1 MNYTNLWLKFAL
13 STCAAILFLSGLAA
27 GQCATDPFQANG
39 SLDSGDQA
47 PTNTVL
53 NVYAAIFNDSNPAAS
68 SNCNAAAATHL
79 RTKLTNTYA
88 FGNHTD
94 MLGRSVAPFHGWLE
108 GAYVTYIFPAAIRLN
123 EDGLLNSDSTLQDLL
138 QQVAASMNSVATRD
152 ANGTAVALNSI
163 DPNCGMDSAHGAF
176 SNTCMDD
183 YSVAAPGFA
192 WAAAYE
198 RMVNGSLLSQL
209 IDAAHFMIDKS
220 FDTTQ
225 SICIVPSGVAA
236 NRMPQDMASTNGR
249 GPCTGTASSSTTPNL
264 QAGSAR
270 TLSLNH
276 IHETPAYGYGLMTSI
291 SSAVLGLNLA
301 GSSHNFSADEKQ
313 IAVSLAVEADN
324 VTDPIT
330 PPPSDYQFRNRPT
343 VNDREA
349 CLQVVPTD
357 SMGNPATFPT
367 APYFEITAPLNPTG
381 NCADSG
387 YYPRMYPVGNF
398 YHDWISTTLT
408 TRLPLG
414 FDPGLFTP
422 SDTSNFFGLGR
433 QVYYGSLGWDQKTA
447 LMAALA
453 PLAPTPAYPTDGT
466 LHVPASFTLRWNSGV
481 DAARRYPWWPATYT
495 IYYKAWLYGAA
506 EPASYALF
514 GSGLQC
520 NPDSSGVCTMPVSN
534 ISDGNYRFYVV
545 ANIDESIPTGRG
557 VLSTQG
563 SVAYFTVG
571 YQPISTIPAPLPPN
585 PVYPTDGTLHVASN
599 FTLRWNDGL
608 DASRRS
614 PFWPVTYAIYYKAWN
629 YGTPEP
635 ASYFFFG
642 SGFACNPDFTGACTL
657 SVSNV
662 ARGNYRWYVIAN
674 MDVSA
679 STGVANSILSTQG
692 SVAFFTIGYDASV
705 SIAWVQPS
713 ARSWGPAN
721 TLTAAGYATGGVG
734 GVTLQWRDVTLNGPW
749 NTVAYQAPPDP
760 TNGSWSNTIPSSD
773 NCHAF
778 QATAQYSGVSA
789 SFNYDGVAQGYC
801 SFRVIWIQPQ
811 SSAGFGPPGSLVV
824 AGSAQGGPP
833 NAQVTMWFRDDTAQS
848 AWAPI
853 SFAPVPDST
862 GTWYNSIPN
871 VDYTH
876 QYSVYIVYDNRN
888 SGTCS
893 YFGNGSATNCP

>member
-1 MNYTNLWLKFAL
+1 MNRTGRWMKLSLLTFVGLLFVSNLAV
-13 STCAAILFLSGLAA
+13 
-27 GQCATDPFQANG
+27 GQCATDPFLADG

-53 NVYAAIFNDSNPAAS
+53 NVYAAIFNDSNPAAGS
-68 SNCNAAAATHL
+68 SCNAAAATHL
-79 RTKLTNTYA
+79 RTKLANTYA
-88 FGNHTD
+88 AGNHLD
-94 MLGRSVAPFHGWLE
+94 MLMRSVAPFHGWLE

-123 EDGLLNSDSTLQDLL
+123 EDGLLNSDSTLQNLL
-138 QQVAASMNSVATRD
+138 QQVAASMNSLATRD
-152 ANGTAVALNSI
+152 ANGATVALSSI
-163 DPNCGMDSAHGAF
+163 DGGCGLDAVKGFA
-176 SNTCMDD
+176 NNCMDD

-225 SICIVPSGVAA
+225 SICIVPTAVAG
-236 NRMPQDMASTNGR
+236 NRMPQDMTPTNGR

-264 QAGSAR
+264 QAGSAQ

-276 IHETPAYGYGLMTSI
+276 GHETPAYGYGLMTSI

-313 IAVSLAVEADN
+313 IAVSLAVEANN

-330 PPPSDYQFRNRPT
+330 PPPSDHQFRNRPT

-357 SMGNPATFPT
+357 SMGNPATFPS
-367 APYFEITAPLNPTG
+367 APDFEITAPLNPAG
-381 NCADSG
+381 NCADNG

-398 YHDWISTTLT
+398 YHDWISATMPTPT
-408 TRLPLG
+408 LPLG

-422 SDTSNFFGLGR
+422 NDTTGFFGLGR
-433 QVYYGSLGWDQKTA
+433 EVYYGSLGWDQKTA

-453 PLAPTPAYPTDGT
+453 PLAPTPAYPANNT

-481 DAARRYPWWPATYT
+481 DAARRYPWWPVTYT

-506 EPASYALF
+506 EPASYTLF

-520 NPDSSGVCTMPVSN
+520 NPDSSGVCTMAVSN
-534 ISDGNYRFYVV
+534 ISDGNYRFYVI
-545 ANIDESIPTGRG
+545 ANMDESIPANSG

-563 SVAYFTVG
+563 STSFFTVG
-571 YQPISTIPAPLPPN
+571 YQPISTIPALLPPN
-585 PVYPTDGTLHVASN
+585 PIYPTDGTLHAPSS

-608 DASRRS
+608 DVSRRN

-629 YGTPEP
+629 YGAAEP
-635 ASYFFFG
+635 PSYFSFG
-642 SGFACNPDFTGACTL
+642 SGFQCNPDFTGACTIA
-657 SVSNV
+657 VANV
-662 ARGNYRWYVIAN
+662 ARGNYRWYVVAS
-674 MDVSA
+674 MDVTA

-713 ARSWGPAN
+713 ALSWGPAN
-721 TLTAAGYATGGVG
+721 TLTAAGFAAGGVG
-734 GVTLQWRDVTLNGPW
+734 GVALQWRDVTLNGPL
-749 NTVAYQAPPDP
+749 NTVAYQPPPDP
-760 TNGSWSNTIPSSD
+760 TNGGWSNTIPSAD

-778 QATAQYSGVSA
+778 QATVQYSGLSA

-811 SSAGFGPPGSLVV
+811 SSAGF
-824 AGSAQGGPP
+824 
-833 NAQVTMWFRDDTAQS
+833 R
-848 AWAPI
+848 
-853 SFAPVPDST
+853 
-862 GTWYNSIPN
+862 
-871 VDYTH
+871 
-876 QYSVYIVYDNRN
+876 
-888 SGTCS
+888 
-893 YFGNGSATNCP
+893 